1 MGFLFFTYKSK
12 ENVCVFVELEQLTNR
27 RRQKEEEKTENPSQ
41 SVLQRNDNQ
50 QVRVCVCVCVF
61 GSCHS
66 ILPPLPPPSV
76 QGGGEET
83 LCSPVV
89 CGSAQE
95 GAATAEGL
103 VHGGVCVEVTPELQR
118 GSGSRHTVTS
128 ESEEAERRS
137 HAAQVFITSH

>member
-50 QVRVCVCVCVF
+50 QVRVCVCVFSAPVTP
-61 GSCHS
+61 SY
-66 ILPPLPPPSV
+66 PPLPPSSV

-83 LCSPVV
+83 LGSPVV

-95 GAATAEGL
+95 DAATAEGL

>member
-1 MGFLFFTYKSK
+1 MTTNKY
-12 ENVCVFVELEQLTNR
+12 VCVFV
-27 RRQKEEEKTENPSQ
+27 
-41 SVLQRNDNQ
+41 SV
-50 QVRVCVCVCVF
+50 CIF

-83 LCSPVV
+83 LGSPVL

-95 GAATAEGL
+95 DAATAEGL

-137 HAAQVFITSH
+137 HAAQVFIISH